1 MMSGAMASRLERV
14 LDGFARLA
22 VAVSGGV
29 DSLTLAAVAGRR
41 LGGRMELF
49 HAASAAVPP
58 EATARVRALA
68 AARGWRLRVIDAGEL
83 ADPHYR
89 ANPVDRCWFCKMD
102 LYGAIRQHSDA
113 PLASGANLDDLADW
127 RPGLRAAERH
137 GVRHPL
143 IEAGLDKAAVRRLA
157 AAEGLGAV
165 AELPASPCLASR
177 IETGIPVTTECLALV
192 LAAERHLQRI
202 LPGATLRCRI
212 RRDGLVVEIEAARL
226 AEIDRQ
232 NVAAAVR
239 GIAQE
244 HGLDAA
250 VAVEAYRRGSAF
262 RHDRRQPARS

>member
-1 MMSGAMASRLERV
+1 MSGDALSRLEDV
-14 LDGFARLA
+14 LDSFERLA

-41 LGGRMELF
+41 LGQRMELF

-68 AARGWRLRVIDAGEL
+68 RARGWRLQVIDAGEL
-83 ADPHYR
+83 ADPRYL

-102 LYGAIRQHSDA
+102 LYGAIRRHSDA

-143 IEAGLDKAAVRRLA
+143 IEAGLGKAAVRRLA

-165 AELPASPCLASR
+165 AELPASPCLSSR
-177 IETGIPVTTECLALV
+177 IETGVAVTPERLALV
-192 LAAERHLQRI
+192 LAAERYLQG
-202 LPGATLRCRI
+202 LLAGATLRCRV
-212 RRDGLVVEIEAARL
+212 RRAGLAVEVEEARLGEIDGPQVVEAITAIARRHGLEAAVVI
-226 AEIDRQ
+226 EP
-232 NVAAAVR
+232 
-239 GIAQE
+239 
-244 HGLDAA
+244 
-250 VAVEAYRRGSAF
+250 YRRGSAF
-262 RHDRRQPARS
+262 RHGPRQPARP